1 MITVVLSLTA
11 AVGWAFHDFLVQ
23 PVTRRA
29 GAFTAM
35 FWVLAAST
43 VILMAFSLALGGVP
57 SGGDEWRAIGIAAV
71 GGVLY
76 VLGVAVLLH
85 GLQVGNLSVVTPLC
99 SLMGGVTALAVI
111 LLGER
116 VGTLSAVAL
125 PLAVIGVLLTSL
137 VTPEEEAVEEDARG
151 PADARRRR
159 GRRGDRHAA
168 TGVSEGAAPA
178 PARKRRLRATAG
190 AGWGLLAAVL
200 FGTTF
205 LVYGY
210 ADGIPAVSAAAWGRL
225 TGMAVFL
232 PFALLRVPLRMQP
245 RLYVSTTVAACLDS
259 VAYTAIAAALVIGP
273 GLGGI
278 GAQRAVRDH
287 RAPARR
293 RRAARAARRAPDR
306 RAGLHDRRGHAV
318 RARGLTGY
326 GLTGYGPPARGA
338 HERPGPPHAGATR
351 PPTCRAVLAGLAGG
365 RTAHRRHASPACS
378 ARQLRGERARLH
390 ASQRLYCSLG
400 RPPRAAVT
408 ASWAV
413 VISGAP
419 QPSQGTSSRVRPHTV
434 RVVAVSSTAMHPV
447 GHAATQ
453 EPQPTHARAAVWPN
467 GGPTCL
473 PCPRPMAARAL

>member
-23 PVTRRA
+23 PVTRKA

-57 SGGDEWRAIGIAAV
+57 SGGAEWRAVGIAAV

-76 VLGVAVLLH
+76 VVAVAVLLH

-99 SLMGGVTALAVI
+99 SLMGGVTALAAV

-125 PLAVIGVLLTSL
+125 PLAVAGVLLTSI
-137 VTPEEEAVEEDARG
+137 VTPEEEAVEEVARTG
-151 PADARRRR
+151 RAGGAEPAQ
-159 GRRGDRHAA
+159 GEPAA
-168 TGVSEGAAPA
+168 GGAAASTSAEAA
-178 PARKRRLRATAG
+178 PGAAGAPRRLRATAG

-200 FGTTF
+200 FGATF
-205 LVYGY
+205 LIYGY

-273 GLGGI
+273 ISVASVLSAQFATIALLLGVV
-278 GAQRAVRDH
+278 VRH
-287 RAPARR
+287 ERLAKHQI
-293 RRAARAARRAPDR
+293 
-306 RAGLHDRRGHAV
+306 AGLV
-318 RARGLTGY
+318 CTI
-326 GLTGYGPPARGA
+326 T
-338 HERPGPPHAGATR
+338 
-351 PPTCRAVLAGLAGG
+351 
-365 RTAHRRHASPACS
+365 
-378 ARQLRGERARLH
+378 
-390 ASQRLYCSLG
+390 
-400 RPPRAAVT
+400 AVT
-408 ASWAV
+408 LFAF
-413 VISGAP
+413 
-419 QPSQGTSSRVRPHTV
+419 
-434 RVVAVSSTAMHPV
+434 
-447 GHAATQ
+447 AA
-453 EPQPTHARAAVWPN
+453 
-467 GGPTCL
+467 
-473 PCPRPMAARAL
+473 